1 MIRINRRF
9 RARGYSGRNELAL
22 PRQRFIMFRDRR
34 RLRLWAAQVLLVW
47 LFGLAM
53 GVANAC
59 ALGEPAHHRSEVAT
73 TPAFDAVQ
81 KHQHGNEQGDLAK
94 VNCLDFCEKSSVG
107 APQLKVVCDG
117 LAALGF
123 ALPVSRTFSVAGQAE
138 PAVGRLVVDSPH
150 LPGGPPPRIAF
161 QRLAL

>member
-1 MIRINRRF
+1 MRINRRW
-9 RARGYSGRNELAL
+9 RYRGYSGSRESISSC
-22 PRQRFIMFRDRR
+22 QQVTMFSDRR
-34 RLRLWAAQVLLVW
+34 LLRRCAAQLLFVW

-59 ALGEPAHHRSEVAT
+59 ALGEPVHHRSVAAVT
-73 TPAFDAVQ
+73 APDDAAQ
-81 KHQHGNEQGDLAK
+81 KHHHGDEQGDAAK
-94 VNCLDFCEKSSVG
+94 VNCLDFCEKSSIG
-107 APQLKVVCDG
+107 APQVKAGDG

-123 ALPVSRTFSVAGQAE
+123 ALPASAVPWISGLAE
-138 PAVGRLVVDSPH
+138 PAVRRLVVNSSH

>member
-1 MIRINRRF
+1 MPIKRRWRV
-9 RARGYSGRNELAL
+9 RAYSRFNESAL
-22 PRQRFIMFRDRR
+22 PRPRVIMFSDRR
-34 RLRLWAAQVLLVW
+34 RLRRWAAQVLLVW

-73 TPAFDAVQ
+73 TPAADAVQ
-81 KHQHGNEQGDLAK
+81 KHEHGNEQGDLAK
-94 VNCLDFCEKSSVG
+94 INCLDFCEKSSIG
-107 APQLKVVCDG
+107 APQLKVVGDG

-123 ALPVSRTFSVAGQAE
+123 ALPVSHTLSAAGQAE
-138 PAVGRLVVDSPH
+138 HSVDQLVVDSPN

>member
-1 MIRINRRF
+1 
-9 RARGYSGRNELAL
+9 
-22 PRQRFIMFRDRR
+22 MFSDRR
-34 RLRLWAAQVLLVW
+34 RLRRWAAQVLLVW

-59 ALGEPAHHRSEVAT
+59 ALGEPAHHRSDVAT
-73 TPAFDAVQ
+73 PVAADTVQ

-94 VNCLDFCEKSSVG
+94 VNCLDFCEKSSIA
-107 APQLKVVCDG
+107 APQLKVVGDG

-123 ALPVSRTFSVAGQAE
+123 ALPVSHVLSVAGQIE
-138 PAVGRLVVDSPH
+138 PTVGRLVVDSPH

>member
-1 MIRINRRF
+1 
-9 RARGYSGRNELAL
+9 
-22 PRQRFIMFRDRR
+22 MFSDRR
-34 RLRLWAAQVLLVW
+34 RLRRWAAQVLLVW

-59 ALGEPAHHRSEVAT
+59 DLGEQAHHRSGAAT
-73 TPAFDAVQ
+73 LAGADAVQ
-81 KHQHGNEQGDLAK
+81 KHQHGSEQGDPSK
-94 VNCLDFCEKSSVG
+94 VNCLDFCEKASV
-107 APQLKVVCDG
+107 ATPQLKVAGDS

-123 ALPVSRTFSVAGQAE
+123 ALPVSCTLSASGLAQ
-138 PAVGRLVVDSPH
+138 PIVGRLVVDSPH